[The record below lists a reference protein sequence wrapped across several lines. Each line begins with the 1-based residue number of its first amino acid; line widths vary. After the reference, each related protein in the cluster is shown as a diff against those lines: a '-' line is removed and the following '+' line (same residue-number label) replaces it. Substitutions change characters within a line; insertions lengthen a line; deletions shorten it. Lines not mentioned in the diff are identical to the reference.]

1 MLSCSTFHMGFTDWY
16 TAFTVKHFIF
26 VCTLLHSSVIVNLC
40 AKIEIHNDRSFFKCK
55 YFGNIINRKNMK
67 SSQIILN
74 LQYDLSTSKHDISIF
89 VLTEDDCIDVILP
102 FFFFL
107 LYSSSLDSLCE
118 IVLFIIYIHI
128 VPYYLRASWKIS
140 CTAKCCHPL

>member
-1 MLSCSTFHMGFTDWY
+1 MCSLAHILIHRPNCISKLTPASD
-16 TAFTVKHFIF
+16 
-26 VCTLLHSSVIVNLC
+26 IVNLC

-89 VLTEDDCIDVILP
+89 VLTEDDCIDVKLP

-107 LYSSSLDSLCE
+107 LYSSSSDSLCE
-118 IVLFIIYIHI
+118 IVLFIVYIHI

>member
-1 MLSCSTFHMGFTDWY
+1 MGFTDWY

-40 AKIEIHNDRSFFKCK
+40 AKIEIHNDRSFFKCT

-74 LQYDLSTSKHDISIF
+74 LQYDLSTSKHDISMF

-118 IVLFIIYIHI
+118 IVLFIVYIHI